1 MGLKCL
7 FMLQIVAV
15 MISSKS
21 EEKMQGKLIVI
32 AIGGNSLIEDPKK
45 VTVDAQYRA
54 AEKTAHHIADI
65 IESGNR
71 VVIVHG
77 NGPQVGY
84 ILLRSEYARKILHA
98 VPLDSCVADTQGAI
112 GYQLQK
118 ALDNEFIERGMSNR
132 AATVV
137 TQVEVSASDPSFG
150 NPTKPIGSFMTE
162 EDALEHQKNFG
173 WAVKED
179 AGRGW
184 RRVVP
189 SPKPISIIEL
199 DTIRFLSD
207 SGAAVIAAGGGGIP
221 VVRDEKG
228 ALWGKEAVIDK
239 DLAAAILAKS
249 LNADAFII
257 STAVEK
263 VCLDYNKPTER
274 AIDTMTV
281 KEARKYSEEGQFA
294 PGSMLPKIQALVD
307 YVEST
312 GNLGMITDPEHIP
325 GALKGEA
332 GTKIVR

>member
-1 MGLKCL
+1 
-7 FMLQIVAV
+7 
-15 MISSKS
+15 
-21 EEKMQGKLIVI
+21 MQGKLIVI

-65 IESGNR
+65 IEKGNR

-118 ALDNEFIERGMSNR
+118 ALDNEFIARGMANR
-132 AATVV
+132 AVTVV
-137 TQVEVSASDPSFG
+137 TQVEVDPADPSFG

-189 SPKPISIIEL
+189 SPKPQSIIEL
-199 DTIRFLSD
+199 DTIKFLSE

-221 VVRDEKG
+221 VIRDEEG

-249 LNADAFII
+249 LKADAFII

-263 VCLDYNKPTER
+263 VCLDYNKPMQRSIDEMTTE
-274 AIDTMTV
+274 
-281 KEARKYSEEGQFA
+281 EARKYSDEGQFA
-294 PGSMLPKIQALVD
+294 PGSMLPKIQAIVD

-325 GALKGEA
+325 SALKGEA
-332 GTKIVR
+332 GTRIVR

>member
-1 MGLKCL
+1 
-7 FMLQIVAV
+7 
-15 MISSKS
+15 
-21 EEKMQGKLIVI
+21 MQGKLIVI

-54 AEKTAHHIADI
+54 AEKTAHYIADI

-118 ALDNEFIERGMSNR
+118 ALDNEFIKRGMSNR
-132 AATVV
+132 AVTIV
-137 TQVEVSASDPSFG
+137 TQVEVSADDPSFN

-162 EDALEHQKNFG
+162 EDALDHQKNFG
-173 WAVKED
+173 WSVKED

-189 SPKPISIIEL
+189 SPKPKSIVEL
-199 DTIRFLSD
+199 DTIRLLSEN
-207 SGAAVIAAGGGGIP
+207 GAAVIAAGGGGIP
-221 VVRDEKG
+221 VVMDEEG
-228 ALWGKEAVIDK
+228 AIWGKEAVIDK

-249 LNADAFII
+249 LNADSFII

-263 VCLDYNKPTER
+263 VCLDYNKPSQR
-274 AIDTMTV
+274 SLDSMTV
-281 KEARKYSEEGQFA
+281 AEARKYSEEGQFA

-312 GNLGMITDPEHIP
+312 GKLGMVTDPEHIP
-325 GALKGEA
+325 DALKGLS
-332 GTKIVR
+332 GTRIVP